1 MSWINIYLILNF
13 IVILFLTAL
22 LGSKKYRISSIIYLF
37 GLFVLYSGLFIIDKN
52 YYPSNKSNYLEF
64 KYSNAETGQLSSS
77 TWLDILEYEKYS
89 LTEDD
94 LERLN
99 IYYPLGG
106 APNLNTFYC
115 MEDENRITF
124 ISDRFGFRNND
135 SLWDEKNHDL
145 LIIGDSFA
153 QGACVQKTLAD
164 YLNSK
169 NLISVSLGISGNGPL
184 ASHAVLREYKNR
196 FKSKYI
202 VNIIFG
208 NDFSRSIN
216 GSDKIDFEEEINNIM
231 LLRYLKDSKFFQ
243 DYFRPNYLSKYQEF
257 SSEMSERLMYENINN
272 RGFKDLTY
280 NLSNI
285 LGYRVIK
292 QTLINISLIRNNLF
306 ASNKI
311 YLKDNDID
319 LLVDVYLKNQVI
331 ADQSQSTLINVVIP
345 PKSCLY
351 GDASNEWIESIFK
364 ENLNSTFYDLT
375 ERICNKD
382 FFAVKGNHFNK
393 DGYRALAQEIINIIE

>member
-13 IVILFLTAL
+13 IVILFLIAL

-37 GLFVLYSGLFIIDKN
+37 CLFVLYSGLFLIDKN

-64 KYSNAETGQLSSS
+64 KYSNTETGQLSSS
-77 TWLDILEYEKYS
+77 AWLDVLESEKYS
-89 LTEDD
+89 LTKDD
-94 LERLN
+94 LEKLN

-135 SLWDEKNHDL
+135 SLWNEKSHDL

-153 QGACVQKTLAD
+153 QGACVQKTLAEH
-164 YLNSK
+164 LNSK
-169 NLISVSLGISGNGPL
+169 NLKSISLGISGNGPL
-184 ASHAVLREYKNR
+184 ASHAILREYKSR

-202 VNIIFG
+202 INLIYS
-208 NDFSRSIN
+208 NDFSKSIS
-216 GSDKIDFEEEINNIM
+216 GSDEIDFKKEIKNKK
-231 LLRYLKDSKFFQ
+231 LLRYLEDSKFFQ
-243 DYFRPNYLSKYQEF
+243 DYFKPNYLSKYKEF
-257 SSEMSERLMYENINN
+257 SGELSERLMTENLANN
-272 RGFKDLTY
+272 RFRNFSY

-285 LGYRVIK
+285 LGYRIIK
-292 QTLINISLIRNNLF
+292 KTLTSMSLIGVRFYGLDK
-306 ASNKI
+306 S
-311 YLKDNDID
+311 YLKDNNLN
-319 LLVDVYLKNQVI
+319 LLIDVYSKNQAI
-331 ADQSQSTLINVVIP
+331 ADQSQSILINVVIP

-351 GDASNEWIESIFK
+351 GDVSNEWIESIFK

-375 ERICNKD
+375 ERI
-382 FFAVKGNHFNK
+382 
-393 DGYRALAQEIINIIE
+393 